1 MPIVANITARVAAP
15 RPAAPAYQPKLMES
29 THTPGLVV
37 LFVTPTGKGY
47 VIFSGTSRKY
57 REGDSNVNTGKNF
70 IVSHFRPFAGVR
82 FMTAPVARPAAVPAA
97 VNTAN
102 LDYPFLAESDRRTG
116 LIVFVTGMGRD
127 TKSVAGTVLV
137 NSNRV
142 KGDAVPGYTSRAW
155 KASRLHRF
163 NGEIT
168 LRG

>member
-1 MPIVANITARVAAP
+1 MPITANITARVPARPAP

-37 LFVTPTGKGY
+37 LFVTPAGKGY
-47 VIFSGTSRKY
+47 VIFAGTSRKY
-57 REGDSNVNTGKNF
+57 REGDNNINTSKNF

-82 FMTAPVARPAAVPAA
+82 FTAAPAARAVPA
-97 VNTAN
+97 VDVTR

-116 LIVFVTGMGRD
+116 LIVFVTGVGRD
-127 TKSVAGTVLV
+127 SKSVAGTVLV